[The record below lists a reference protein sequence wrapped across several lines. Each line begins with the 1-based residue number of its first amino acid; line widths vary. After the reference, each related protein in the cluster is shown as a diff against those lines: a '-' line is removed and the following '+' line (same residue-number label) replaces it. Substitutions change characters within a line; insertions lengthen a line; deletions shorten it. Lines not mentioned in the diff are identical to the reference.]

1 MLEAE
6 RLRLEALAA
15 EEAAMRAE
23 TAKKSASFHEKDK
36 KKKGKKK

>member
-15 EEAAMRAE
+15 EEAAMKAE
-23 TAKKSASFHEKDK
+23 IAKKTSSIHEKDK

>member
-15 EEAAMRAE
+15 EEEAPRAE
-23 TAKKSASFHEKDK
+23 PEKIATTDKDK
-36 KKKGKKK
+36 RKKEKKK

>member
-23 TAKKSASFHEKDK
+23 TAKKISSVHEKDK